1 MCGAGLAEPVRG
13 EPELAQLL
21 AGRWGTGRVPG
32 MAAYLADVQTRV
44 KGYADD
50 RTAVTVWDA

>member
-1 MCGAGLAEPVRG
+1 MMCTGGLAEPLRG
-13 EPELAQLL
+13 EPALALRL
-21 AGRWGTGRVPG
+21 AARWGEGPPG
-32 MAAYLADVQTRV
+32 MAAYLADTQTRV